1 MAIRN
6 PLAHLFITALAGLSL
21 LSGCGTSPV
30 ATLPQA
36 DLVDRSALAASNKES
51 GLSLVVMPEAGP
63 DFIIKAIKGA
73 KKSILLEMY
82 LLTYSGIT
90 QQITDAL
97 IAKHKAGLDV
107 RIILENQPFI
117 MPTPPKPGE
126 MPKPPINVNR
136 AAFEAL
142 TNAGVRVKRSSPQFV
157 FTHQKSMV
165 IDGKVGY
172 IMTMN
177 FSNAAFQKNREYI
190 VIDESPSDVDELI
203 RIFEADWSETPIVPK
218 DPDLVVS
225 PNNSKERILTLIKG
239 AKKTLQLQVEF
250 MDDPDVIQALADR
263 KNAGVDVSI
272 QLSYHKP
279 DPKSGYDSNGIIK
292 KKLEDVG
299 ITNVKF
305 IKTVGLHCKLIV
317 TDNSKAYV
325 GSENFTTNSLTRN
338 REMGIIIKDKVI
350 VNKLSEIAAKDWA
363 AN

>member
-1 MAIRN
+1 MAFRN
-6 PLAHLFITALAGLSL
+6 PLAHLFITLLAGASL
-21 LSGCGTSPV
+21 LTGCGTAPTAVTTS
-30 ATLPQA
+30 
-36 DLVDRSALAASNKES
+36 LVDQSVLAAKSRES
-51 GLSLVVMPEAGP
+51 GLSLVVMPDAGP
-63 DFIIKAIKGA
+63 DFLIKAINGA

-97 IAKHKAGLDV
+97 IAKSKAGLDV

-117 MPTPPKPGE
+117 MPAPAQPGVIL
-126 MPKPPINVNR
+126 KPPINVNR
-136 AAFEAL
+136 AAYEAL

-165 IDGKVGY
+165 IDGQVGY

-177 FSNAAFQKNREYI
+177 LSNAAFQKNREYVI
-190 VIDESPSDVDELI
+190 IDESPSDVAELI

-225 PNNSKERILTLIKG
+225 PNNSKERILTLINS
-239 AKKTLQLQVEF
+239 AKKTLALQVEF
-250 MDDPDVIQALADR
+250 MDDPDVIAALADR
-263 KNAGVDVSI
+263 HKAGVDVSI

-279 DPKSGYDSNGIIK
+279 DPKTGYDSNGKIK
-292 KKLEDVG
+292 KQLEDVG
-299 ITNVKF
+299 LSQIKF
-305 IKTVGLHCKLIV
+305 IKTLGLHAKLIV
-317 TDNSKAYV
+317 TDNARAYI

-338 REMGIIIKDKVI
+338 REMGIIIKDKII
-350 VNKLSEIAAKDWA
+350 VNKLAEIAAKDWA

>member
-6 PLAHLFITALAGLSL
+6 PIAHLFITALAGLSL
-21 LSGCGTSPV
+21 LTGCGVTPT
-30 ATLPQA
+30 ATLPTA
-36 DLVDRSALAASNKES
+36 DLVDRSALAATNKDS

-63 DFIIKAIKGA
+63 DFILKAIKSA

-82 LLTYSGIT
+82 LLTYTGVT

-97 IAKHKAGLDV
+97 IAKSKAGLDV

-190 VIDESPSDVDELI
+190 IIDESPSDVAELI

-225 PNNSKERILTLIKG
+225 PNNSKERILNLIMS
-239 AKKTLQLQVEF
+239 AKKKLQVQVEF
-250 MDDPDVIQALADR
+250 MDDPDVVAALGDR
-263 KNAGVDVSI
+263 QKAGVDVTVQI
-272 QLSYHKP
+272 AYHKP
-279 DPKSGYDSNGIIK
+279 DPKTGYDSNGKIQK
-292 KKLEDVG
+292 ALADVG
-299 ITNVKF
+299 VTNVKF
-305 IKTVGLHCKLIV
+305 IRSVGLHTKMINA
-317 TDNSKAYV
+317 DNLKAYV

-363 AN
+363 DN